1 MDMKKVPNYLCI
13 FRIVITP
20 FIMLVMLYSE
30 YVSKWFPFSL
40 MKTTE
45 AGQYLINNFD
55 VDNSLS
61 IIIAGVM
68 FLIAIFTDSI
78 DGHIARKYGAV
89 SDRGKILD
97 PLADKVLIIGI
108 MLSFFLLLNVY
119 EQRVM
124 LLPVIVIILREVIV
138 TVLRSFTAKRG
149 VFVAASKWGKAK
161 TISQTIA
168 LVIYFIA
175 FFVHFPIYGNLA
187 LIVATII
194 TFLSLFPYLFQF
206 TKILLK
212 SNE

>member
-20 FIMLVMLYSE
+20 FIMLIMLYSG
-30 YVSKWFPFSL
+30 YVSAIFPFSL
-40 MKTTE
+40 MKDTPF
-45 AGQYLINNFD
+45 GHSLIDNLD

-61 IIIAGVM
+61 IIIAGVL
-68 FLIAIFTDSI
+68 FLIAIFTDAI
-78 DGHIARKYGAV
+78 DGFIARKYGAV

-124 LLPVIVIILREVIV
+124 LLPVIVIILREIIV
-138 TVLRSFTAKRG
+138 TVLRSYTANRG

-161 TISQTIA
+161 TLSQTVA
-168 LVIYFIA
+168 LIIYFIA

-187 LIVATII
+187 LIVAAII
-194 TFLSLFPYLFQF
+194 TFISLFPYLFQF
-206 TKILLK
+206 TKILIAK
-212 SNE
+212 D

>member
-20 FIMLVMLYSE
+20 FIMLIMLYSG
-30 YVSKWFPFSL
+30 YVSNLFPFSL
-40 MKTTE
+40 MKNT
-45 AGQYLINNFD
+45 AFGSYLIDNLD

-61 IIIAGVM
+61 IIIAGVL

-89 SDRGKILD
+89 SDKGKILD

-124 LLPVIVIILREVIV
+124 LLPVIVIILREIIV
-138 TVLRSFTAKRG
+138 TVLRSYTAKRG

-161 TISQTIA
+161 TLSQTIA

-187 LIVATII
+187 LIAAAIV
-194 TFLSLFPYLFQF
+194 TFISLFPYLFQF
-206 TKILLK
+206 AIILIAK
-212 SNE
+212 D

>member
-20 FIMLVMLYSE
+20 FIMLIMLYSL
-30 YVSKWFPFSL
+30 YLWNIFPFSL
-40 MKTTE
+40 MKDTAFGIFLKE
-45 AGQYLINNFD
+45 NLD

-68 FLIAIFTDSI
+68 FLVAIFTDAI
-78 DGHIARKYGAV
+78 DGYIARKYGAV

-108 MLSFFLLLNVY
+108 MLSFFFLLNVH
-119 EQRVM
+119 EQRIM
-124 LLPVIVIILREVIV
+124 LFPVIVIILREIIV
-138 TVLRSFTAKRG
+138 TALRSYTAKRG

-161 TISQTIA
+161 TLSQTIA
-168 LVIYFIA
+168 LIIYFIA

-187 LIVATII
+187 LIAASII
-194 TFLSLFPYLFQF
+194 TFISLFPYLFQF
-206 TKILLK
+206 TKILLIK
-212 SNE
+212 K